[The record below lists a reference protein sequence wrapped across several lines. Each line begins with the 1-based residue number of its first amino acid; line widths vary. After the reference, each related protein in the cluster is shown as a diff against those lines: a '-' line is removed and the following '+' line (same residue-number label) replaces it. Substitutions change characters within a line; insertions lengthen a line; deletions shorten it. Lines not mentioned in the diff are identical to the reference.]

1 LQPNKATRKSIYACD
16 KKSPGNHGK
25 YWRFF
30 QDFGQ
35 IEVDQS
41 GESGITCVCFI
52 TFRRAHMSALSTLK
66 LVAAKKPQHLPTIQ
80 LRRNKLSNKLWEQ
93 IQLAKSQLTGQPFV
107 VTRFRSVKD
116 RDTGL
121 RRQVEMPKRI
131 RPWWFITENG
141 KVCVSVR
148 YGSWTIE
155 LAKGKP
161 SVEVAS
167 ADELVVAL
175 ETIKQAVGAG
185 ELDAQIEIASAG
197 LKSGFKR

>member
-1 LQPNKATRKSIYACD
+1 
-16 KKSPGNHGK
+16 
-25 YWRFF
+25 
-30 QDFGQ
+30 
-35 IEVDQS
+35 
-41 GESGITCVCFI
+41 
-52 TFRRAHMSALSTLK
+52 MSALGTLK
-66 LVAAKKPQHLPTIQ
+66 LVAAKKPQQVPTIQ

-93 IQLAKSQLTGQPFV
+93 IQLAKSQISGQPFA

-121 RRQVEMPKRI
+121 RKQVEMPKRI

-141 KVCVSVR
+141 KVCVSIR
-148 YGSWTIE
+148 YGSWTLE

-161 SVEVAS
+161 SVEVGS

-175 ETIKQAVGAG
+175 ETIKQAVEAG